1 MSPQPRSRLPSHLRA
16 NAFRTDDRDFHGLGR
31 GRLAAS
37 DLQRPFFGVR
47 SVGLDLE
54 TTLGRCLAYEPLLRS
69 GDAFSH
75 TTAAIL
81 HGLPLGGEH
90 AGSDLH
96 VLAAPRTS
104 RPRGAG
110 VVGHESAVP
119 FDVDFRHGLPVVSAA
134 LAWCQIAELL
144 HRDDLVACGD
154 AIVSTPHVG
163 GARRPPLATI
173 DELREAIAIWGRR
186 RGAVALAWAIDRI
199 RTGVD
204 SRTETLTRL
213 LIVAAGLPEPV
224 VGHPVVLLD
233 GRVVH
238 PDLAFPGR
246 RIAFEYEGDR
256 HRTDARRW
264 RSDIRRREDLED
276 AGWRVVRVTWDELT
290 THRADFTARARRLVG
305 ARSAAEATG

>member
-1 MSPQPRSRLPSHLRA
+1 MSPDPRSRLPGHLQA
-16 NAFRTDDRDFHGLGR
+16 NAFRTDDLDFHGLGR

-54 TTLGRCLAYEPLLRS
+54 STLGRCLAYEPRLRS

-75 TTAAIL
+75 ISAAAL
-81 HGLPLGGEH
+81 HGLPLGGEF
-90 AGSDLH
+90 AASALH
-96 VLAAPRTS
+96 VLAAPRTG
-104 RPRGAG
+104 RPRAVG
-110 VVGHESAVP
+110 VVGHESATP
-119 FDVDFRHGLPVVSAA
+119 FHVDIRHGLPVVPVA
-134 LAWCQIAELL
+134 LAWCQLAELL
-144 HRDDLVACGD
+144 NRNDLVVCGD
-154 AIVSTPHVG
+154 AIVSTPQVG
-163 GARRPPLATI
+163 GTRRAALASI
-173 DELREAIAIWGRR
+173 DELQEAIAAWGRR

-204 SRTETLTRL
+204 SRPETLTRL
-213 LIVAAGLPEPV
+213 LIVAGGLPEPV

-238 PDLAFPGR
+238 PDLALPAL

-256 HRTDARRW
+256 HRTDVRRW

-276 AGWRVVRVTWDELT
+276 AGWRVVRVTWDDLT
-290 THRADFTARARRLVG
+290 THRADFIARARRLAAVRSG
-305 ARSAAEATG
+305 AVTR